1 MKSSGLDMAASVSM
15 RRNRSSEVELCYVSP
30 SIDTPGAVVSA
41 PFVAP
46 DDSGVE
52 LSDGLVDEDL
62 RTGGPYLCAIPTR
75 SVPIP
80 KYHPLQPRLEDRD
93 ARLLKTINSILQ
105 SHDVDFQSIDL
116 CGRRSEFDPEPDL
129 VPTVLVLAK
138 RHALDKNWL
147 EACREIRTFL
157 INENLSSVSVEIADL
172 RAFEPLQYSPVLP
185 TDTIYYIWDK
195 VLDRILT
202 QLDLAEIKCV
212 ECFRMGTSDNHNEN
226 PPTVILT
233 VAKQSTK
240 DWRPVRE
247 DIIGIVDSF
256 HLPTVGVS
264 IGPGDIVRQNGVS
277 VAYPLNAYQD
287 GAQAG
292 LSLGIHGSMLSAGTF
307 AGWVQLKNPRT
318 GEWEKFGLTCF
329 HCVDPGTN
337 SISTTDL
344 TQLQDWHKN
353 GISPND
359 QSARRLLQLDQ
370 PCLKDIKRDLN
381 MLQEQIK
388 TVSEDGEFIHV
399 KTAVESGNFVTPR
412 DKRRDE
418 NDSAILDWAL
428 ISVQPSR
435 ALSDNTILG
444 YGTPPPSMSLL
455 PDLKLENFT
464 KPPCRHFSIEIL
476 WCGASTMEKLEEAS
490 GLLRSEPYNQVYVP
504 QPPDPVVQPYSLYHT
519 FPRFKLKGVDLKFLL
534 IPSEDC
540 HLDCDPSQMERS
552 SVSKS

>member
-1 MKSSGLDMAASVSM
+1 M
-15 RRNRSSEVELCYVSP
+15 
-30 SIDTPGAVVSA
+30 
-41 PFVAP
+41 
-46 DDSGVE
+46 E

-344 TQLQDWHKN
+344 TRK
-353 GISPND
+353 
-359 QSARRLLQLDQ
+359 
-370 PCLKDIKRDLN
+370 
-381 MLQEQIK
+381 
-388 TVSEDGEFIHV
+388 
-399 KTAVESGNFVTPR
+399 
-412 DKRRDE
+412 
-418 NDSAILDWAL
+418 
-428 ISVQPSR
+428 
-435 ALSDNTILG
+435 
-444 YGTPPPSMSLL
+444 
-455 PDLKLENFT
+455 
-464 KPPCRHFSIEIL
+464 
-476 WCGASTMEKLEEAS
+476 
-490 GLLRSEPYNQVYVP
+490 
-504 QPPDPVVQPYSLYHT
+504 
-519 FPRFKLKGVDLKFLL
+519 
-534 IPSEDC
+534 
-540 HLDCDPSQMERS
+540 
-552 SVSKS
+552 